1 MPLYIATIDADGR
14 FTFSSVMPG
23 RYRASP
29 SSIRVGEKLWWPVSA
44 LLDGRDLLDQPL
56 DAIGTTD
63 VTGITIT
70 YTDRPTELSG
80 LMLDA
85 AGHPAPEYHIIVF
98 STERSN
104 WRSLSRRIQQVRPGA
119 DGRFM
124 FRNLPPGEYFL
135 GAVTDVEDNEWFD
148 PAFLEPLAAASIKLT
163 LAANEQKV
171 QDIRI
176 R

>member
-1 MPLYIATIDADGR
+1 
-14 FTFSSVMPG
+14 
-23 RYRASP
+23 
-29 SSIRVGEKLWWPVSA
+29 
-44 LLDGRDLLDQPL
+44 
-56 DAIGTTD
+56 
-63 VTGITIT
+63 
-70 YTDRPTELSG
+70 
-80 LMLDA
+80 MLDA